1 MNRDAARMSDA
12 HSPETPPT
20 DKRPAVERLPHAEL
34 QRFVAPFFERREVFL
49 AACAAHGSPLY
60 VIDAQVLRA
69 RARRCASVFS
79 AALPGSIVYFAVKS
93 NAHPEVA
100 RLLVAEGLGLDVSSG
115 QELTLALDGGA
126 TRVLFSGPGKTDAE
140 LALAAAHA
148 DRVTLLCDS
157 FGELRRIE
165 RIVAARDAGGGQVA
179 RVARGD
185 HAGDG
190 CGARDERSVRI
201 GVRLTSDEQGLWRK
215 FGIPLAELPAF
226 CAAAGECPH
235 IALRGLQ
242 FHTSWNL
249 DPARQVA
256 FIARLGRALATL
268 PGAQRS
274 RIEFLDIG
282 GGFWP
287 EEGEWLHRPPGA
299 NEPAGPFAF
308 DPAHGVPPH
317 YRCPAASLETFAA
330 EIAAAVRAHIAPW
343 IAGRVYAEP
352 GRWLAHPAMHILLT
366 VIDKKGPH
374 LVITDGGVNAIGWE
388 RYESD
393 YFPVLNL
400 TRPAPVEQACHIL
413 GSLCTPHDVWG
424 FAYFGDGIEPG
435 DVLLIPAQGAYTY
448 SLRQAFIKPVPAS
461 VVI

>member
-1 MNRDAARMSDA
+1 
-12 HSPETPPT
+12 
-20 DKRPAVERLPHAEL
+20 
-34 QRFVAPFFERREVFL
+34 
-49 AACAAHGSPLY
+49 
-60 VIDAQVLRA
+60 
-69 RARRCASVFS
+69 
-79 AALPGSIVYFAVKS
+79 
-93 NAHPEVA
+93 
-100 RLLVAEGLGLDVSSG
+100 
-115 QELTLALDGGA
+115 
-126 TRVLFSGPGKTDAE
+126 
-140 LALAAAHA
+140 
-148 DRVTLLCDS
+148 VTLLCDS
-157 FGELRRIE
+157 FGELRRLE
-165 RIVAARDAGGGQVA
+165 QVLAARDADADRPTGVVPDDRIGEGLDA
-179 RVARGD
+179 SEPR
-185 HAGDG
+185 
-190 CGARDERSVRI
+190 CLRI

-226 CAAAGECPH
+226 CAAACDCPRVE
-235 IALRGLQ
+235 LRGLQ

-249 DPARQVA
+249 DPGRQVA
-256 FIARLGRALATL
+256 FIARLGQALATL
-268 PGAQRS
+268 PAAARS
-274 RIEFLDIG
+274 RLEFLDIG

-287 EEGEWLHRPPGA
+287 EEGEWLHQPPDTRA
-299 NEPAGPFAF
+299 AAGPFAF
-308 DPAHGVPPH
+308 DPAHGVPRH
-317 YRCPAASLETFAA
+317 YRCPAVPLETFAA

-343 IAGRVYAEP
+343 IAGRIYAEP

-374 LVITDGGVNAIGWE
+374 LVITDGGANAIGWE

-448 SLRQAFIKPVPAS
+448 SLRQEFIKPVPAS